1 VFLCFCVSADLQI
14 CKGIPPSPAL
24 PKTKRCVKCALR
36 EKIEIGWALVWGRV
50 CRIIQSYGHL
60 EHRVSCA
67 MPFHSLPL
75 RLQTLAVPGNKL
87 HVKAEVVGGSDRQPI
102 VLILVLDNSGSMGE
116 SAGGGGEGAAY
127 TRLDLVKHASRVMA
141 AMLHEEDTLI
151 VVRFSTDARTILA
164 PTPMN
169 AAGQASL
176 HSVLETVWPD
186 SSTNL
191 FAGIQEA
198 AKWAS
203 SAAFADAH
211 IACMVLTD
219 GFPTVEPPRG
229 TLQML
234 QNGTV
239 RVANPWT
246 LHTFGFGYS
255 LDSKL
260 LADIADWGGGLFG
273 FIPDC
278 SMVGTVF
285 INALAHILCTGNLGT
300 TLRVS
305 GTGMAPLT
313 LATGPLA
320 LGQPRDF
327 LFVLPSGVAPPCA
340 RCTGRTEA
348 LLGSLE
354 PRGGVTDLDV
364 VCDGPT
370 DSGVEDPVFDEPIC
384 TAIAGAG
391 AGAGAAAG
399 AACASDASIGADSAA
414 SAFAIAHADYL
425 QVLGQV
431 LVFCKSGMAGVAEAE
446 RLLADFIGRHADCND
461 LRIKALLR
469 DVRSITEGEG
479 QVGMAPAH
487 FWRWG
492 EHYLRA
498 YKRAQELQQCMNFK
512 DPGLQIYGGTL
523 FHHLQEDGDRLFCT
537 LPAPRPTGAYAGTG
551 AGAGAGAVAS
561 MAVFHNP
568 SGGCFAPS
576 TLIRMTNGKDVPIYD
591 ISPGDLVATPSG
603 PATVIALV
611 TCNSAKRSQPMSK
624 IGDLLIT
631 PWHPVGIHGLWR
643 FPADIGGYNDRL
655 MPTVYNL
662 VLNSGHIVYASGFEA
677 CTLGHG
683 FTEAVVAH
691 PFFGTERVI
700 EDLRKVAGW
709 DVGRPTFQNLVAI
722 RDADT
727 DMICGWMDMAAV

>member
-1 VFLCFCVSADLQI
+1 
-14 CKGIPPSPAL
+14 
-24 PKTKRCVKCALR
+24 
-36 EKIEIGWALVWGRV
+36 
-50 CRIIQSYGHL
+50 
-60 EHRVSCA
+60 
-67 MPFHSLPL
+67 
-75 RLQTLAVPGNKL
+75 
-87 HVKAEVVGGSDRQPI
+87 
-102 VLILVLDNSGSMGE
+102 MGE

-176 HSVLETVWPD
+176 HSVLEAVWPD

-327 LFVLPSGVAPPCA
+327 LFVLPPGVAPPYA

-354 PRGGVTDLDV
+354 PRGGVAPPYASGTGRTEALLGSLEPRGGVADLDV
-364 VCDGPT
+364 TCDGPT
-370 DSGVEDPVFDEPIC
+370 ESGMEDPIFDEPIC
-384 TAIAGAG
+384 TAIAGAAGAAG
-391 AGAGAAAG
+391 AGAGAS
-399 AACASDASIGADSAA
+399 AACASAACASIGADPVA

-431 LVFCKSGMAGVAEAE
+431 LVFCKSGMAGVAEAD
-446 RLLADFIGRHADCND
+446 RLLADFIIRHADCND

-523 FHHLQEDGDRLFCT
+523 FHHLQEEGDRLFCT

-551 AGAGAGAVAS
+551 AGAGAGAGAVAS

-568 SGGCFAPS
+568 SGGCFAPQ

-631 PWHPVGIHGLWR
+631 PWHPVGIHGVWR

-662 VLNSGHIVYASGFEA
+662 VLDSGHVVYASGFEASHTSGAGGHTAPSSSGTGSIEA